1 MAHTSPCTALAYSLL
16 SASSIEWWSIKKEFE
31 IKIWKNVYR
40 KPGIIFPTTSSFWL
54 LKTWSKFLETH
65 YNEMEIFRVSQIPQ
79 ISPWL
84 EGLPCRKFILTVFQ
98 REKTDLHTN
107 KSFLWNSAFSKT
119 GLSFLFFFL
128 KKNIFFLMS
137 WLIHGQKNC
146 PSLLYRGNC
155 VYSVSISV
163 PWFHD
168 EAKTKK
174 TQFL

>member
-16 SASSIEWWSIKKEFE
+16 SASRIEWWSIKKEFE

-119 GLSFLFFFL
+119 GLSFLFFFSE
-128 KKNIFFLMS
+128 KKYFFPNVLTHSWAKKLSQFTLSWQLCIFCFNICSM
-137 WLIHGQKNC
+137 I
-146 PSLLYRGNC
+146 
-155 VYSVSISV
+155 
-163 PWFHD
+163 PWWG
-168 EAKTKK
+168 
-174 TQFL
+174 